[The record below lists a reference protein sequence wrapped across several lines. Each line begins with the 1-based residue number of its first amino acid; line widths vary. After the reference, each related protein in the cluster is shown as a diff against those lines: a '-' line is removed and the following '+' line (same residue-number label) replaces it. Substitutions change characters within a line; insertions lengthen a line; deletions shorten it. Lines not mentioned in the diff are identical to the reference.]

1 MADLRTSSLGGVPKG
16 TTANRPTSPSVG
28 DVFYNGTLAC
38 LEIYTSQGWVA
49 NSAPASI
56 PISVSATN
64 VPSGRAYNNGK
75 QTVSFSSG
83 AGGGL
88 TSSYVVTPSPTTS
101 PATFTGL
108 SSPIDVTGLASN
120 ISYIYTVQA
129 VNNFGTSLSSA
140 ASAGVTATTV
150 PQAPTIGTAAYAS
163 ITSATLTFTAGATGG
178 SAVTNY
184 KYSTDGVNYTAFSPA
199 QTSSPLTIS
208 GLTTENSYSFYIKA
222 VNANGDSIASSVS
235 NSAYVGYPSIS
246 GGTLSS
252 DTTYY
257 YRTFISTANLVVS
270 NLANTVDV
278 LVIAGGGGGSSGGGG
293 GGGLLAFTS
302 QSLTVGNYACTVGG
316 GGPSGTNGV
325 DSQFA
330 ALTLVKGG
338 GFGAT
343 AGGGTGSV
351 GGSGGGGGYGSSTGG
366 QPTVSQ
372 GFAGGGGTGSSF
384 GGGGGGGAGGV
395 GGTSSSTV
403 GGAGGT
409 GSISYSTWLTAI
421 TPQMTGVSGWGTA
434 TSSGRI
440 SGGGGGEGRSPD
452 PGGAAGTGGGGS
464 GASSGAGGSVGIT
477 NTGGGGGSGSSKPGG
492 SGIIIVRYTKASV
505 GG

>member
-1 MADLRTSSLGGVPKG
+1 MADLRTSSMGGVPKG
-16 TTANRPTSPSVG
+16 ATADRPASPSIG

-38 LEIYTSQGWVA
+38 LEIYTSAGWVA

-56 PISVSATN
+56 PISVSATD

-83 AGGGL
+83 VGGGL
-88 TSSYVVTPSPTTS
+88 TSNYIVTPSPTTS
-101 PATFTGL
+101 PATFTGS
-108 SSPIDVTGLASN
+108 SSPIDITGLSSN
-120 ISYIYTVQA
+120 TSYTYTVQA
-129 VNNFGTSLSSA
+129 GNNFGTSLSSA
-140 ASAGVTATTV
+140 ASTGVTATTI
-150 PQAPTIGTAAYAS
+150 PQAPTIGTA
-163 ITSATLTFTAGATGG
+163 TGGNVTATLTFTAGATGG

-208 GLTTENSYSFYIKA
+208 ALTPGNTYSFYIKA
-222 VNANGDSIASSVS
+222 VNTNGDSIASSVS
-235 NSAYVGYPSIS
+235 NSAYIGYPSLS

-270 NLANTVDV
+270 NLPNTVDV

-293 GGGLLAFTS
+293 AGGLLAFTS

-316 GGPSGTNGV
+316 GGASNTNGV

-338 GFGAT
+338 GLGGTTGGA
-343 AGGGTGSV
+343 TGSV

-372 GFAGGGGTGSSF
+372 GFAGGGGTGASF

-409 GSISYSTWLTAI
+409 GNISYSTWLTAI
-421 TPQMTGVSGWGTA
+421 TPQMTGITGWGTA
-434 TSSGRI
+434 TSGGRI

-452 PGGAAGTGGGGS
+452 PGGAAGAGGGGS
-464 GASSGAGGSVGIT
+464 GASSGAGGTVGIT
-477 NTGGGGGSGSSKPGG
+477 NTGGGGGSGSGKTGG